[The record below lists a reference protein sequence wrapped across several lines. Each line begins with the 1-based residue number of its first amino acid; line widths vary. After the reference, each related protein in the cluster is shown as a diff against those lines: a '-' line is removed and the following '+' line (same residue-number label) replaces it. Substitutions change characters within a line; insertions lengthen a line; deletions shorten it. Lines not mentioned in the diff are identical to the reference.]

1 MVTKAQLLRQSA
13 PAIIRAK
20 SNLLFAM
27 VFHPFLMFLKCFS
40 LCPGTLFSMN
50 KENEKAI
57 LPL

>member
-13 PAIIRAK
+13 AARIRTK

-40 LCPGTLFSMN
+40 LYPGTHYIVN